1 MLGIGHLLAVAA
13 VLAAGA
19 SGTWAQQGIYTCVD
33 AKGRRLTSDRPI
45 ADCLD
50 REQKQLNA
58 SGTVRKTI
66 GPSLTAS
73 ERAALEEQ
81 ARKANDEKL
90 RQAEEKRRERAML
103 NRYPNQA
110 LHDAE
115 RVKALN
121 AVQEVIASAVQRT
134 QDLREQRKALEAE
147 SEFYKDTTK
156 MPPKLRRALD
166 ENDSMVAG
174 QARFLANQEEEKR
187 RVNAQFDQEL
197 ARLKVLWAQVR
208 GTPEAA
214 AAPQPPVPTAQ

>member
-1 MLGIGHLLAVAA
+1 MLESVHLFALAT

-19 SGTWAQQGIYTCVD
+19 GDAWAQPGIYTCVD

-50 REQKQLNA
+50 REQRQLNA

-66 GPSLTAS
+66 GPSLTAT
-73 ERAALEEQ
+73 ERAALEEST
-81 ARKANDEKL
+81 RRANEEKL
-90 RQAEEKRRERAML
+90 RLVEEKRRERAML

-115 RVKALN
+115 RVRALN
-121 AVQEVIASAVQRT
+121 AVQEVILSAQQRT
-134 QDLREQRKALEAE
+134 QHLREQRKVLEAE
-147 SEFYKDTTK
+147 SEFYKDASK
-156 MPPKLRRALD
+156 MPAKLRRALD
-166 ENDSMVAG
+166 ENDAMVAG

-197 ARLKVLWAQVR
+197 ARLKVLWAQAR
-208 GTPEAA
+208 GRPEAA